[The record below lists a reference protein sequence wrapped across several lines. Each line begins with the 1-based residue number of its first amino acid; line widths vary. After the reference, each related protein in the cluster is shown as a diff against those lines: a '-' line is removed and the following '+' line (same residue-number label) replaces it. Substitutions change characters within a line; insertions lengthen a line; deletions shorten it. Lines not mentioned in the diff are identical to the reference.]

1 MAVRDMSW
9 RGLLKRNAI
18 NALFAS
24 FAFVFFWNGVVIWEW
39 LYALFGGE
47 LRGYGLVQ
55 QRWHRVWAV
64 GFVVMFAFVAFFDFI
79 SVWYWVKYPEKRRHP
94 EEKGK

>member
-1 MAVRDMSW
+1 MSKRDMSW
-9 RGLLKRNAI
+9 KGFSKRNAV
-18 NALFAS
+18 NACFAC

-47 LRGYGLVQ
+47 LRGYGLAQ

-64 GFVVMFAFVAFFDFI
+64 GFVAMFIFVAMLDALSI
-79 SVWYWVKYPEKRRHP
+79 WHWQKYPEKRRYP
-94 EEKGK
+94 KEKSK